1 VRHLSI
7 LFLHPTTK
15 TTGHRPV
22 GTRKMLDYCRLAE
35 VLKGNALSDTID
47 EIAGLRRELGLGERD
62 NQQLN

>member
-1 VRHLSI
+1 
-7 LFLHPTTK
+7 
-15 TTGHRPV
+15 
-22 GTRKMLDYCRLAE
+22 MLDYCRLAE